1 MVLCADTESLLSSRD
16 LRAGLPGYVFHW
28 GPLSVHIVPVA
39 VPGAAAPTG
48 LGAAPSQLQG
58 PSPPV
63 WSRVCSQLTR
73 GFVVT
78 HCLVLPAKCEEAHR
92 QQSAVREAEASSLQ
106 GSVQASLTRSG
117 RSPGRRASSWCP
129 DPAPARPRS
138 CWRMAA
144 ARSPHCPLLGP
155 VSPVRPGPM
164 CPGEGH
170 GGGAAGLGAERVDG
184 GAPRGPPAPR
194 RPLSRSP
201 PLLPDAL

>member
-1 MVLCADTESLLSSRD
+1 MVLCADTESLLSSGD
-16 LRAGLPGYVFHW
+16 LRAGLPGCVFHW
-28 GPLSVHIVPVA
+28 GPSSVHIVPVA
-39 VPGAAAPTG
+39 APGAAAPTG

-63 WSRVCSQLTR
+63 WSRVCFQLTC

-78 HCLVLPAKCEEAHR
+78 HCLVLPAKCEEAYR
-92 QQSAVREAEASSLQ
+92 QQSAVQEAGASRLQ

-117 RSPGRRASSWCP
+117 RSPGRRASSWRP
-129 DPAPARPRS
+129 DPAPARPQS
-138 CWRMAA
+138 CWRVAA

-155 VSPVRPGPM
+155 VSPVRPGPV

-170 GGGAAGLGAERVDG
+170 GGQRDLGLSGWTAGLPGA
-184 GAPRGPPAPR
+184 
-194 RPLSRSP
+194 